1 MLKIENISKSFRRKE
16 NDIQVLGD
24 FSLGIQPGEL
34 MAVQGASG
42 CGKTTLLLMAAG
54 LLRPDSGTV
63 QVANT
68 LLYSLGQEE
77 RTLFRSKHIG
87 VVFQQFH
94 LMPYLNVKDNILVPS
109 MVAKEK
115 ADDAAQ
121 ALIEEFGLESRAG
134 HKPAEL
140 STGERQRTALARAL
154 LMKPSIILAD
164 EPTANLDR
172 ENAEVVL
179 KALRRFALA
188 GKAVLMVSHD
198 PRVADF
204 ADCTVQL

>member
-1 MLKIENISKSFRRKE
+1 
-16 NDIQVLGD
+16 
-24 FSLGIQPGEL
+24 
-34 MAVQGASG
+34 MAKQN
-42 CGKTTLLLMAAG
+42 KTKAA
-54 LLRPDSGTV
+54 
-63 QVANT
+63 
-68 LLYSLGQEE
+68 
-77 RTLFRSKHIG
+77 RTLI
-87 VVFQQFH
+87 
-94 LMPYLNVKDNILVPS
+94 D
-109 MVAKEK
+109 
-115 ADDAAQ
+115 
-121 ALIEEFGLESRAG
+121 EFGLGHRAT

-179 KALRRFALA
+179 NALRRFAHA